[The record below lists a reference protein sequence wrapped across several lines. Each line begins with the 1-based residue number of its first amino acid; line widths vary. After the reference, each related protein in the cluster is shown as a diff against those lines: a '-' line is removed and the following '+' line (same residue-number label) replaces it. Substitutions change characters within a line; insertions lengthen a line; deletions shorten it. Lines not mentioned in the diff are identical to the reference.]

1 MKKKRTMG
9 LLVTVF
15 ALVAAVVSGCGK
27 QAKAPDKGKAAFS
40 FEFAEWVNPEQK
52 NIWSTEQQQIQKD
65 LVADGVSSGKWV
77 ISEKDLA
84 AVEAL
89 VREYQVSKLSEKLS
103 KAATAG
109 DGAGFMTS
117 PTWEFS
123 LSFALDGQRYSVTGT
138 IDSVRGLSGY
148 SDFFDK
154 LFVILEGQETY
165 KALPAANGAY
175 N

>member
-15 ALVAAVVSGCGK
+15 ALVTAVVSGCGK
-27 QAKAPDKGKAAFS
+27 QAKAPDKGKAEFS

-65 LVADGVSSGKWV
+65 LVADVSSGKWV

-109 DGAGFMTS
+109 DGARFMTS
-117 PTWEFS
+117 PTREFS

-165 KALPAANGAY
+165 KSLPEANGAY